1 MNIGDIWGY
10 TMVMNGDDFLFKEP
24 TLALFPWISVCD
36 GGSRMMEGR
45 FKPDV
50 STYKLNDHY
59 IN

>member
-1 MNIGDIWGY
+1 
-10 TMVMNGDDFLFKEP
+10 MVINGDDFLFKEA
-24 TLALFPWISVCD
+24 TLALFPWISLVCD

-59 IN
+59 INYINGFE

>member
-1 MNIGDIWGY
+1 
-10 TMVMNGDDFLFKEP
+10 MVINGDDFLFKEA
-24 TLALFPWISVCD
+24 TLALFPWISLVCD